1 MSKNAN
7 KAALDEIVA
16 TTPTADNAPAVEEA
30 SAAVEPPAKDVEP
43 PAKDDPRE
51 YVEFKLPRDPRSKEN
66 GKYVSVNEISVFVP
80 FGKRVKIPRCIKE
93 VLENSID
100 EDERTQN
107 RLLALQEEARTS
119 EPV

>member
-1 MSKNAN
+1 MSNTKD
-7 KAALDEIVA
+7 KAIL
-16 TTPTADNAPAVEEA
+16 TEEA
-30 SAAVEPPAKDVEP
+30 VTPEAVTPETVPVS
-43 PAKDDPRE
+43 DDPRE

-66 GKYVSVNEISVFVP
+66 GKYVSVNEISMFVP
-80 FGKRVKIPRCIKE
+80 FGKRVKVPRCIKE

>member
-1 MSKNAN
+1 MSNTKD
-7 KAALDEIVA
+7 KAIL
-16 TTPTADNAPAVEEA
+16 TEEA
-30 SAAVEPPAKDVEP
+30 VTPETVPVS
-43 PAKDDPRE
+43 DDPRE

-66 GKYVSVNEISVFVP
+66 GKYVSVNEISMFVP
-80 FGKRVKIPRCIKE
+80 FGKRVKVPRCIKE
-93 VLENSID
+93 VLENSLD

>member
-16 TTPTADNAPAVEEA
+16 TTPAADNAPAVEEA
-30 SAAVEPPAKDVEP
+30 SAVVEP

-107 RLLALQEEARTS
+107 RLLALQEEARMS